1 METQNPRLPRAREED
16 LIVQDLPD
24 EVLVYDVKRHRAH
37 SLNRTAALVWRA
49 CNGQTTFTEMA
60 AILHRELN
68 LPQDE
73 DVVRLA
79 LDRLG
84 RARLLAGRVPRPAD
98 AANTSRRAL
107 IRRLSLVGG
116 LAMLLPVVD
125 SITSPAAAQTVS
137 FIDDDLCNASNVGKC
152 CSESLRLCRQAGASS
167 VYQCNGDP
175 CGT

>member
-1 METQNPRLPRAREED
+1 METQESRLPRAREED

-24 EVLVYDVKRHRAH
+24 EVLVYDLKRHRAH

-49 CNGQTTFTEMA
+49 CDGQTTFTEMA

-79 LDRLG
+79 LDRLR
-84 RARLLAGRVPRPAD
+84 RARLLEGRVSPSAQ
-98 AANTSRRAL
+98 AANASRRDL
-107 IRRLSLVGG
+107 MRRLSLVGG
-116 LAMLLPVVD
+116 LALLLPVVD

-137 FIDDDLCNASNVGKC
+137 FIDDDLCNAANVGKC
-152 CSESLRLCRQAGASS
+152 CSETRKLCRQAGSS
-167 VYQCNGDP
+167 SNYQCNGVD
-175 CGT
+175 C